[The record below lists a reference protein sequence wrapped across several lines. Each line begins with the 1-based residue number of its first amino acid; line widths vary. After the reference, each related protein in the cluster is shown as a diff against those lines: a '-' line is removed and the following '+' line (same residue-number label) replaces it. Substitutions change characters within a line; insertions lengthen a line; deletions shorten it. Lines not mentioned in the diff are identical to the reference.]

1 MSTMIS
7 SSFALNE
14 NRKGPLEL
22 DNVVHQNIKSSQN
35 EDAVDET
42 KELESTEG
50 KHIKEKRYFLY
61 NVISATL
68 TSYSF
73 FSTTVT
79 VTVSIANAKQALCL
93 PSGFV
98 VC

>member
-1 MSTMIS
+1 MIS
-7 SSFALNE
+7 PSFAINE
-14 NRKGPLEL
+14 NRKRPLEI
-22 DNVVHQNIKSSQN
+22 DHVVYQPIKSSQN
-35 EDAVDET
+35 EDAVDEI
-42 KELESTEG
+42 KELESSGE